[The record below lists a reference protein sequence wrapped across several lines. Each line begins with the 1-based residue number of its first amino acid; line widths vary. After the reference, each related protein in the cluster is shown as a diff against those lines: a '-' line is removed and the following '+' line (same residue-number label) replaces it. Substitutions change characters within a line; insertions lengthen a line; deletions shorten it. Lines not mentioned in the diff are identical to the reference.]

1 MLIDR
6 EKAIAIIEKNALGM
20 SWSESP
26 SESGAGFELLKRA
39 EALRALPVS
48 DGVTDEMVERAAR
61 AMAIADKKDP
71 DADFRMQG
79 DVFLTVATDTPQI
92 WRTYARKARAA
103 LEAALGATVSD
114 GWEDIAIAKFG
125 KLDD

>member
-48 DGVTDEMVERAAR
+48 DGVTDEMVERAAK
-61 AMAIADKKDP
+61 ALCEKLDAIENDWH
-71 DADFRMQG
+71 G
-79 DVFLTVATDTPQI
+79 WTGL
-92 WRTYARKARAA
+92 ARAA
-103 LEAALGATVSD
+103 LEAALGPLPAPPTI
-114 GWEDIAIAKFG
+114 E
-125 KLDD
+125 